1 MNLILYILYMY
12 TMHVFE
18 FDKRTRIE
26 LAGKPDRVV
35 ALLSWK
41 EISKM
46 IRDWSG
52 KPNVLNNVL
61 KYLKY

>member
-1 MNLILYILYMY
+1 MY

-35 ALLSWK
+35 ALLS
-41 EISKM
+41 
-46 IRDWSG
+46 
-52 KPNVLNNVL
+52 
-61 KYLKY
+61 